1 MPARLTEPL
10 VRHRDGDLRQA
21 TWPEALAAAAGGLQR
36 SVGRHGPR
44 SFGAFSCSKAT
55 NELNYVLQ
63 KFARTVIGSN
73 NIDSCNRT

>member
-1 MPARLTEPL
+1 MPSRLTEPL
-10 VRHRDGDLRQA
+10 VRDRRGHLQPA
-21 TWPEALAAAAGGLQR
+21 TWPEALAAAAGGLQSSIER
-36 SVGRHGPR
+36 DGPW

-55 NELNYVLQ
+55 NELNYTLQ